1 MYQAAYGTD
10 PQGPV
15 RAPTADPAK
24 ATTTGDAYFIAHRS
38 VPEPHYINV
47 IPEQPFY
54 SQAGIGTL
62 RENIKH
68 AVSQER
74 NVYIPI
80 STVVLPTT
88 PYATAGEALPPSI
101 SSPSAAPPAHVDTTY
116 VRINGG
122 GPGIVQRSPGRG
134 PEPSA
139 LSTTHFNSTP
149 APVGNATVMG
159 QSVLSSTPLVITN
172 GTASPSSFAETVL
185 PQLLNGGEEP
195 VVIRGSAGGATI
207 ISRSSPTQRS

>member
-1 MYQAAYGTD
+1 VYQAAYGTD